1 MKKILI
7 ILFLIITLILPIWV
21 YSAWCNI
28 WADDIV
34 NIWDSLDDCLR
45 GSPLVSWIDG
55 SIETWLSAKIN
66 SWVKNIWMVL
76 WILAVWSIVYGSLL
90 MTLSAWED
98 EKIKKAKDVIKWWI
112 IGFIWLISAS
122 GIILL
127 VVNIMYSLEV

>member
-7 ILFLIITLILPIWV
+7 ILFLIITFLLPIWV

-28 WADDIV
+28 WADDIT
-34 NIWDSLDDCLR
+34 NIWDSLDACL
-45 GSPLVSWIDG
+45 SDSKLVSWEDG

-66 SWVKNIWMVL
+66 SWVKNIWIVL
-76 WILAVWSIVYGSLL
+76 WLLAVWSIVYGSLL
-90 MTLSAWED
+90 MTLSTWED

-112 IGFIWLISAS
+112 IGFIWLISVS

-127 VVNIMYSLEV
+127 VVNIMYSIEV

>member
-7 ILFLIITLILPIWV
+7 VSFLIITFLLPIWV
-21 YSAWCNI
+21 NSAWCDITEVTNI
-28 WADDIV
+28 WK
-34 NIWDSLDDCLR
+34 SLNDCL
-45 GSPLVSWIDG
+45 DG
-55 SIETWLSAKIN
+55 SKLVNWTDAKIESWVKKLVN

-76 WILAVWSIVYGSLL
+76 WLLAVWSIVYGSLL

-127 VVNIMYSLEV
+127 VVNIMYSIEV

>member
-7 ILFLIITLILPIWV
+7 TLFLIITLILPIWV

-28 WADDIV
+28 WADDV
-34 NIWDSLDDCLR
+34 TNIWDSLDSCL
-45 GSPLVSWIDG
+45 SDSKLVNWQDG
-55 SIETWLSAKIN
+55 SIENWLSAKIN

-127 VVNIMYSLEV
+127 VVNIMYSIEV